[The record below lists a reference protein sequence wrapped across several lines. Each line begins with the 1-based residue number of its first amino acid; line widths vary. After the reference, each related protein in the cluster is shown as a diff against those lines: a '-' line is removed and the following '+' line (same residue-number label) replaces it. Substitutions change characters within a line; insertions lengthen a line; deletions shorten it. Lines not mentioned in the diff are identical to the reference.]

1 MRNAFTIA
9 ELMIVACIIGI
20 LAALVVPLV
29 QHQSTEA
36 REAAARDNLRVL
48 RSAIELY
55 AANNSGTPPGYKDND
70 RSNPP
75 TGDDFLD
82 QTTVQER
89 YMQSMPENPFNDRR
103 SMLVILDGEAFP
115 SEATG
120 DFGWVYKPSS
130 NTIRL
135 DWQGQDDD
143 GTRYFDY

>member
-20 LAALVVPLV
+20 LAALVVPMV

-36 REAAARDNLRVL
+36 KEAAARDNLRVL

-55 AANNSGTPPGYKDND
+55 AANNAGTPPGYKDND
-70 RSNPP
+70 RSNAP

-82 QTTVQER
+82 QTTITER

-103 SMLVILDGEAFP
+103 SMLVIPDEEAFP

-120 DFGWVYKPSS
+120 DFGWVYKPSA
-130 NTIRL
+130 TVIRL
-135 DWQGQDDD
+135 DWRGEDDN
-143 GTRYFDY
+143 GIRYFDY